1 MAPSPACDSAVSPY
15 LHDYLTFLQRQSP
28 LQSPPSHPQGPS
40 AINSRPHPGIAPQS
54 LHFSSQPPRIPE
66 DLHSCLGYIW
76 MWQGSSVWFSLHSD
90 CHRSTAALSNSLK
103 CFPASQTMPQMW
115 WSDPCFSSLT
125 LQVQVQP
132 AYSPL
137 SHFLLWSC
145 QVLCGSI
152 HSFPGI
158 RDSCLLS
165 AGVLKDLLNLKMYSW
180 NICGGVHYSFAILS
194 SPLHRI
200 ISWWL

>member
-1 MAPSPACDSAVSPY
+1 MEFSRQAYWRGLSFPSSGNLPNPGIEPGSPAYQADTLLSEPPGKLAWVLLCCLVCQALKGPPSLGSFSVVQLTCGDRDTTVMAPSPACDSAVSPY

-40 AINSRPHPGIAPQS
+40 AINSRPLPGIAPQS

-115 WSDPCFSSLT
+115 
-125 LQVQVQP
+125 
-132 AYSPL
+132 
-137 SHFLLWSC
+137 
-145 QVLCGSI
+145 
-152 HSFPGI
+152 
-158 RDSCLLS
+158 
-165 AGVLKDLLNLKMYSW
+165 
-180 NICGGVHYSFAILS
+180 
-194 SPLHRI
+194 
-200 ISWWL
+200 